1 MGRRPGNVWP
11 TGAELH
17 VIRKRLQTLQKLGIS
32 WLKAATVASLA
43 IFAAGEAL
51 AVTQAAIVVDAK
63 TGKVL
68 YASNADTKAY
78 PASLTKMMTLYLVF
92 EALESR
98 RISLDTRITV
108 SKNAASQP
116 PSKLGVPAGRT
127 ITVKDAIL
135 SLVTR
140 SANDM
145 ATALAEHLAGSE
157 SAFAVKMTARAR
169 SLGMRNTTFKNPH
182 GLPNTAQVTT
192 ARDMSLLGRA
202 LQDRFPTYFRY
213 FKTTSF
219 TYNGSKIGNHNRLL
233 GRVKGVDGIKTGYTR
248 ASGFNLVT
256 SLNLPDRRLVAVVL
270 GGSSGS
276 SRDARMQKLV
286 EEYIKKASRGPRT
299 AALILPTGVSA
310 PTDAQDEIPAET
322 VVEDVPAL
330 VADLPMPRLR
340 PDSIV
345 TAYAADETGSVTAAA
360 AATAVATGQAPA
372 DQIATLVPD
381 EFRAQGDI
389 ADDQDG
395 IAGAVTPPPPAPIAA
410 VPADAADRFADMP
423 VMSGWKIQLAAAP
436 TQQAA
441 LVILQR
447 ARSEGAALFPDAAAY
462 TEPVEKGAETLY
474 RARFAGF
481 AGKEEAQAACAFLVK
496 KKFACYAIAE

>member
-1 MGRRPGNVWP
+1 
-11 TGAELH
+11 
-17 VIRKRLQTLQKLGIS
+17 
-32 WLKAATVASLA
+32 
-43 IFAAGEAL
+43 
-51 AVTQAAIVVDAK
+51 
-63 TGKVL
+63 
-68 YASNADTKAY
+68 
-78 PASLTKMMTLYLVF
+78 
-92 EALESR
+92 
-98 RISLDTRITV
+98 
-108 SKNAASQP
+108 
-116 PSKLGVPAGRT
+116 VPAGRT

-233 GRVKGVDGIKTGYTR
+233 GRVQGVDGIKTGYTR

-256 SLNLPDRRLVAVVL
+256 SVNLPDRRLVAVVL

-286 EEYIKKASRGPRT
+286 EDYVKKASRGPRT
-299 AALILPTGVSA
+299 AALILPTGVSGPIEVQEEA
-310 PTDAQDEIPAET
+310 
-322 VVEDVPAL
+322 VEDAPAL
-330 VADLPMPRLR
+330 VADLPLPRLR

-345 TAYAADETGSVTAAA
+345 TAYAAADETGSVTAAA

-389 ADDQDG
+389 ADPDDG
-395 IAGAVTPPPPAPIAA
+395 IADAITPPPPAPIAA

-423 VMSGWKIQLAAAP
+423 TMTGWKIQLAAAP

-447 ARSEGAALFPDAAAY
+447 ARSEGADLFPDAAAY
-462 TEPVEKGAETLY
+462 TEPVEKGSETLY

-496 KKFACYAIAE
+496 RKFACYAIAE